1 MVSTGVDYCTN
12 WSPRCLLCL
21 DVSTRWIINTCD
33 LSNNG
38 LRDPPVIQE
47 GLDLLLHQVA
57 ISPTTTN
64 THYISFQGEQMVVN
78 ALMTW
83 VTWKETWGKL
93 SNKQQPRWKRK
104 ERIWYSFVDFNCQLT
119 LTERGVDGS
128 AHEFLC
134 PVLICWWLML
144 YHKTTA
150 ANWCKQLCCVTC
162 RPSIMYG
169 TVSCVLP
176 LRSSCVLLSVLC
188 RAALHHQCTK

>member
-119 LTERGVDGS
+119 LTERGVECTWISLPRSNLLMAKAISQNNCCKLVQATLLCHLS
-128 AHEFLC
+128 AEYNVWHCLLC
-134 PVLICWWLML
+134 S
-144 YHKTTA
+144 TA
-150 ANWCKQLCCVTC
+150 TLLLCA
-162 RPSIMYG
+162 
-169 TVSCVLP
+169 P
-176 LRSSCVLLSVLC
+176 LSSLQGCPTSSV
-188 RAALHHQCTK
+188 H